1 MKTLIGGGADVGC
14 RSLAARLIPAELPE
28 VLVCL
33 VEWRVRAGLVVGMD
47 PVVVVFRLERSMLN

>member
-1 MKTLIGGGADVGC
+1 MLVDGVADVGC

-33 VEWRVRAGLVVGMD
+33 AEWRVRAGLVVSMD
-47 PVVVVFRLERSMLN
+47 PVLVVFRLERSML